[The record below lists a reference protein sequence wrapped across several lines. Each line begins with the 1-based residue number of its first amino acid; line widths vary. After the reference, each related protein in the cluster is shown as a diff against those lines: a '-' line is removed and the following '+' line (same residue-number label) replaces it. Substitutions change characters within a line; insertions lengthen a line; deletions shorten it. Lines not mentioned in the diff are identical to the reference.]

1 VDRGLLALIW
11 EAAVG
16 PPELVQHVRFTG
28 SRVLASR
35 YPVADLASASIG
47 AAGLALAEFATGGR
61 QVPVVEVDRELAGAW
76 FGRTFAP
83 RGWEPAP
90 LWDAI
95 AGDYLSSDG
104 WIRLHTNDP
113 VHRAAALRV
122 LEVPGAREQVSAAV
136 SSWAGEDLE
145 AAVVAAGGCA
155 AQLRSPEQWRNHPQG
170 IAVARDGLISRAFT
184 DLSPTAT
191 TPGPVDRPLEGLKVL
206 DLTRVLAGPAATRF
220 LAGFGAT
227 VLRIDP
233 PGRQEPGLEIEM
245 TLGKRCARMDL
256 REHRAELLALL
267 ERADVLIHG
276 YRPGALDGLGLD
288 ERALR
293 DARPGLVEVMLDAYG
308 WSGPWRDRRGF
319 DSLVQMSSGIAHPP
333 YPGGPR
339 PEGPRPGGPRPEGPR
354 PEGPRPEGHC
364 EASAAV
370 PELPPQPLPVQ
381 ALDQA
386 TGYLAATAALRGLSE
401 RRRTGLGSVHR
412 LSLART
418 AMLLQDHAAVAEDEA
433 VEAVDFSGATVEH
446 TPWGAV
452 DRLPGPVAVG
462 AARMFFAVPAA
473 PFGSAPPTW

>member
-1 VDRGLLALIW
+1 MTWMDRGLLELIW

-28 SRVLASR
+28 PRVLASR

-47 AAGLALAEFATGGR
+47 AAGLAVAEFATGGR
-61 QVPVVEVDRELAGAW
+61 QVPVVEVDRALAGAW

-122 LEVPGAREQVSAAV
+122 LEVPCDREQVSAAV

-220 LAGFGAT
+220 LAGFGAQ

-245 TLGKRCARMDL
+245 TLGKRCARLDL

-288 ERALR
+288 ERARR

-319 DSLVQMSSGIAHPP
+319 DSLVQMSSGIAD
-333 YPGGPR
+333 PR
-339 PEGPRPGGPRPEGPR
+339 QARQHAGAPAALPEP
-354 PEGPRPEGHC
+354 
-364 EASAAV
+364 
-370 PELPPQPLPVQ
+370 PPQPLPVQ
-381 ALDQA
+381 ALDHA

-401 RRRTGLGSVHR
+401 RRRTGLGSAHQ

-418 AMLLQDHAAVAEDEA
+418 AMLLQDHAAVAGDEA
-433 VEAVDFSGATVEH
+433 VEAVDFGRATVEQ
-446 TPWGAV
+446 TPWGLI
-452 DRLPGPVAVG
+452 DRLPGPVTVGG
-462 AARMFFAVPAA
+462 AAMSFAVPAA
-473 PFGSAPPTW
+473 QFGSAPPTW

>member
-1 VDRGLLALIW
+1 MTWMDRGLLELIW

-28 SRVLASR
+28 PRVLASR

-61 QVPVVEVDRELAGAW
+61 QVPVVEVDRALAGAW

-122 LEVPGAREQVSAAV
+122 LEVPGDREQVSAAV

-220 LAGFGAT
+220 LAGFGAQ

-245 TLGKRCARMDL
+245 TLGKRCARLDL

-288 ERALR
+288 ERARR

-319 DSLVQMSSGIAHPP
+319 DSLVQMSSGIAD
-333 YPGGPR
+333 PR
-339 PEGPRPGGPRPEGPR
+339 QARQHAGAPAALPEP
-354 PEGPRPEGHC
+354 
-364 EASAAV
+364 
-370 PELPPQPLPVQ
+370 PPQPLPVQ
-381 ALDQA
+381 ALDHA

-401 RRRTGLGSVHR
+401 RRRTGLGSAHQ

-418 AMLLQDHAAVAEDEA
+418 AMLLQDHAAVAGDEA
-433 VEAVDFSGATVEH
+433 VEAVDFGRATVEQ
-446 TPWGAV
+446 TPWGLI
-452 DRLPGPVAVG
+452 DRLPGPVTVGG
-462 AARMFFAVPAA
+462 AAMSFAVPAA
-473 PFGSAPPTW
+473 QFGSAPPTW

>member
-1 VDRGLLALIW
+1 MSWIDRDLLELIW
-11 EAAVG
+11 ESAAG
-16 PPELVQHVRFTG
+16 PPELVRHVRFTG
-28 SRVLASR
+28 PRVLASR
-35 YPVADLASASIG
+35 YPVADLACASIG
-47 AAGLALAEFATGGR
+47 AAGLAVAEFATGGR
-61 QVPVVEVDRELAGAW
+61 PVPGAEVAVEVGVFVESEAPVEVEVDRALAGAW
-76 FGRTFAP
+76 FGHTFAP
-83 RGWEPAP
+83 RGWEPAPP

-122 LEVPGAREQVSAAV
+122 LGVAGDREQVRAAV
-136 SSWAGEDLE
+136 SSWAAEDLE

-155 AQLRSPEQWRNHPQG
+155 ARLRSPEQWRNHPQG
-170 IAVARDGLISRAFT
+170 IAVARDGLIDRTFT

-191 TPGPVDRPLEGLKVL
+191 ITPGPVDRPLTGLKVL

-220 LAGFGAT
+220 LAGFGAQ

-256 REHRAELLALL
+256 RKHREELLALL
-267 ERADVLIHG
+267 ARADVLIHG

-288 ERALR
+288 ERARR

-319 DSLVQMSSGIAHPP
+319 DSLVQMSSGIAD
-333 YPGGPR
+333 PR
-339 PEGPRPGGPRPEGPR
+339 QARQHAGAPAALPEP
-354 PEGPRPEGHC
+354 
-364 EASAAV
+364 
-370 PELPPQPLPVQ
+370 PPQPLPVQ
-381 ALDQA
+381 ALDHA

-418 AMLLQDHAAVAEDEA
+418 AMLLQDHAAVAGDEA
-433 VEAVDFSGATVEH
+433 VEAVDFGGATVEQ
-446 TPWGAV
+446 TPWGLI
-452 DRLPGPVAVG
+452 DRLPGPVTVGG
-462 AARMFFAVPAA
+462 AAMSFAVPAA
-473 PFGSAPPTW
+473 RFGSAPPTW